1 MNIGISWHM
10 TDDGKANANSVI
22 EGNLRLY
29 EGDKDYMGSSL
40 DIYMESPQ
48 RAALAALQKHHAD
61 HGDRQ
66 NDVNDEYDL
75 DHGFPVSSIRVMGAA
90 AGSLIAQ
97 AMATGL
103 EPNPNL

>member
-40 DIYMESPQ
+40 NIYMESPQ
-48 RAALAALQKHHAD
+48 RAALAAAAINGDLAELRRLLDVAD
-61 HGDRQ
+61 AGAMRAADAAEAAKPDANRHS
-66 NDVNDEYDL
+66 EYL
-75 DHGFPVSSIRVMGAA
+75 REKAEQV
-90 AGSLIAQ
+90 
-97 AMATGL
+97 
-103 EPNPNL
+103 